1 METLAN
7 GLNAEI
13 TTTAPC
19 CITAHIV
26 VPADTVKK
34 TYSSILGQ
42 YSQKVVR
49 PGFRAGHTPRQ
60 LILSLYGKAIE
71 EETKE
76 RLINQS
82 LQQVV
87 TDKKLRIAG
96 EFALDGGQPPAYQ
109 AGQPYDFTVKTEV
122 FEDFELPK
130 YKGLDIQKE
139 LTPVE
144 DKQVDEAAD
153 TFLRTHGSYAVVERA
168 AEAGDMLKV
177 DYTSD
182 ADEELK
188 AVKEASYLLSA
199 NNSWQMLREP
209 ESLPGV
215 TAALTGLKAN
225 ESKDVAIEFPA
236 DFRVD
241 ALKGKKLNYHF
252 TVREVHGFTPAEL
265 TPELF
270 KQYGCEDLDG
280 MKALLRKR
288 MEDQNE
294 RAAIFKMYDQIR
306 EQLATELSF
315 PLPPTLV
322 KSSCDHELEHALE
335 HLRKDGATEEQIAEQ
350 RTAKEAEVKARVEKD
365 LRLDLTLE
373 RIAETEKL
381 QVPPQEFYQY
391 CYGMAQQSGM
401 SPDEFMKK
409 VSGNSQFINNIFGTL
424 LRQKALDFIRENVK
438 GAEAKPAEAATPA
451 DTAENK

>member
-34 TYSSILGQ
+34 TYSNILAQ

-96 EFALDGGQPPAYQ
+96 EFALDGGKAPAYQ

-122 FEDFELPK
+122 FEDFELPQ

-139 LTPVE
+139 VKPVE

-153 TFLRTHGSYAVVERA
+153 TFLRTHGNYAVVERA

-182 ADEELK
+182 ADDELK
-188 AVKEASYLLSA
+188 AVKEAAYLLNA

-215 TAALTGLKAN
+215 TAALVGLKAN

-236 DFRVD
+236 DFRID

-270 KQYGCEDLDG
+270 KQYGCEDLAG

-294 RAAIFKMYDQIR
+294 RSAVFKMFDQIR
-306 EQLATELSF
+306 EQLAASLNF

-322 KSSCDHELEHALE
+322 KNTCDHELEHAME
-335 HLRKDGATEEQIAEQ
+335 HLAKDGGATEEQ
-350 RTAKEAEVKARVEKD
+350 RSAKEAEIKAQVEKD
-365 LRLDLTLE
+365 LRLDLALE
-373 RIAETEKL
+373 RIAEAEKL
-381 QVPPQEFYQY
+381 QVPPEAFYQY
-391 CYGMAQQSGM
+391 CYSMAQQSGM

-409 VSGNSQFINNIFGTL
+409 VSGNSQLINNVFGTL

-438 GAEAKPAEAATPA
+438 GADAKPAEDAKPA
-451 DTAENK
+451 